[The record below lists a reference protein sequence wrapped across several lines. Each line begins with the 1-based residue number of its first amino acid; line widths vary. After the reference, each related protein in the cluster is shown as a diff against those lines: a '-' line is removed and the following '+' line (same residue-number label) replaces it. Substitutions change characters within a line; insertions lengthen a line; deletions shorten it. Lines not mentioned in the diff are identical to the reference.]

1 MFQTLKRWMSG
12 GADRPGW
19 AAVASWADSAGHAFK
34 RSRDGSGFV
43 IESGV
48 PAQGWRL
55 EWGPS
60 QRAYISGNELRLR
73 GDLKGGP
80 DLQMMIVSRQL
91 MESLEKQVFE
101 QFTEGLQTRIDTET
115 PEEMRWLVLYPKA
128 PQIDSKLLKEAF
140 GAVGNTTS
148 AIEQWLVG
156 PLSSRLVEARGSWL
170 AAADP
175 LLLIALRGRLTLRT
189 AMAEP
194 DATRLRALVGLF
206 ETALREG
213 RRAVELWTASAH
225 ASTHPSLFSGA
236 AGDSRI
242 DGTQQPS

>member
-1 MFQTLKRWMSG
+1 MFQTLKRWISG
-12 GADRPGW
+12 GAERPGW
-19 AAVASWADSAGHAFK
+19 SAVASWAESAGHAFK

-60 QRAYISGNELRLR
+60 QRAYIAGNELRLR
-73 GDLKGGP
+73 GDLKGGH

-91 MESLEKQVFE
+91 MELLEKQVFE

-128 PQIDSKLLKEAF
+128 PTIDSKLLKEAF
-140 GAVGNTTS
+140 GTVGNTTS

-175 LLLIALRGRLTLRT
+175 LLLIAQRGRLTLRT
-189 AMAEP
+189 AMEEP

-206 ETALREG
+206 ETGLREG
-213 RRAVELWTASAH
+213 RRAVEAWTASAH

-236 AGDSRI
+236 AGESRL
-242 DGTQQPS
+242 DGPQQAS